1 MGLNQWMVMEALPTE
16 TEFLLKRTEVEMRE
30 AIGKDPEKVLAF
42 AAMVIR
48 QNTERGRLLE
58 RAMRRIAELEMR
70 EAIGQKADL
79 RPWVKVARQIRP
91 PWWVRAMWAVTGVR
105 VFGPR

>member
-70 EAIGQKADL
+70 EAIGQKGDL
-79 RPWVKVARQIRP
+79 GPWMKVARQIGP
-91 PWWVRAMWAVTGVR
+91 P
-105 VFGPR
+105 